1 MIIGTLMGTQ
11 AISERFLS
19 KLHLVNIDF
28 PDKEDL
34 SVIVVAY
41 LSAIIRSFFSSAN
54 FPKPKVVKLAI
65 TMITIF
71 NKIRDTPE
79 LHRQGFGSINP
90 HDLVGWCNHLQFYST
105 LHDRLAR
112 VEQKQT
118 LLNILNDSIKAD
130 WDLENIA
137 DQASRHYYVSRGEA
151 LNKATVFEKLSKKNW
166 EMEVQRGI
174 VQFGKESQDLDTI
187 INDEILS
194 LTAAVTR
201 AALIPQYNLVL
212 LGKSGLGRKTAIKI
226 SSALLSKRIIHPCSG
241 SPPLFPN
248 DLKLAVQYAGLE
260 CEDVLL
266 ILEDYVFC
274 TQLNMTIINLLMSA
288 GEAPDLYSDIE
299 MDSLVKGLKDKLDSD
314 NFEGDLNQYFATNI
328 KKHLHVFICLDQD
341 SEGLRDIIVKC
352 PALSQNSGLVWIEKW
367 SGETIKS
374 FPQKLI
380 HQLGGIDANYSTST
394 FEQIYKSLPSV
405 TPTRYICMVK
415 LCYSVYKENE
425 SSINS
430 RITKLELMG
439 TQDTSWNSMK
449 TFLAKRG
456 VKEDIRS
463 FDASRIQ
470 TENRQAVERL
480 MSTKRDS
487 FDQKSAKR
495 ASVAAAPLAAWVDAN
510 VKYSRVL
517 DKIRP
522 LEREQNKLKQNLDNA
537 ETQLVELNANL
548 SDVDATVAKLKEQLS
563 QFTKE
568 AAEIEIGLNEVNRTL
583 ASAEN
588 LVYKLEDEYQRWQ
601 EQLKELSKELEVL
614 PNDSLLAAAFITFLS
629 EEEEINRRNILTT
642 WCSLLGKDEFDLMA
656 FFASEREQ
664 LQWQSEGLP
673 NDRASLEN
681 AVAMKKPW
689 EFLLEVSSATAV
701 DIIKDMVRYER
712 DHGFKERKT
721 FLYGLLSPLV
731 VDPNST
737 AAHWLKAHYTKSK
750 QNFEHIAANSP
761 KLNTVLEAGI
771 RFGKILLIEELESVP
786 HHLFPILRSDFVV
799 QGRFRERKMIRMF
812 GKLVDCHSDFKVIMC
827 SRNERIKLPAEIASY
842 ICNLLATLN
851 ETKSNSTAVTAALDE
866 STKVQNDLRK
876 EYEMFLDISS
886 YGSRLYFACREFGNF
901 HILYSVS
908 AGAFSRIFLL
918 CLQTTQSQADNPEI
932 QTRHLFQSIYN
943 YMARGMFKSDKLT
956 FFLHLVCRMFPIAV
970 PEVEM
975 RLFLANNSYQKLG
988 EENDSDLPGW
998 IQPFSVPAVLNIK
1011 NALPDLYKKLQLNET
1026 NLWTSFMESTQCEKE
1041 FPKHCHASEFQKL
1054 LVVQCL
1060 RPDKLLTCIEICCLR
1075 ISGLRTVDP
1084 PVLSVSSVHAKSSAE
1099 EPILLITT
1107 SGMDPSVEISD
1118 LARQL
1123 NHPFEEISMG
1133 EGSEAKA
1140 LTSLEKCRQSGKW
1153 LILKNLQLVTYWLSV
1168 LAQNLKSSHC
1178 SDKFRLWLIT
1188 ESTTKFNAVLA
1199 QNCLKIA
1206 YEEPQGIGNNM
1217 QRIYASL
1224 GEQYEN
1230 KLSRTS
1236 ARIFF
1241 VFSMLHALL
1250 QERRKYIPQG
1260 WSKYY
1265 EFNHTDMQTGLNL
1278 TEDLWNVDT
1287 TRVQWQFITGLLSE
1301 AVYGGR
1307 IENVDDTNILE
1318 TYLAMYFKDEILS
1331 HKWRPYGLNVNLPN
1345 SGQNKEYCQVI
1356 KGFPN
1361 KYPPSMFGLPENIDK
1376 AREKQ
1381 MSSTLIQQLKRF
1393 YQKHTAKTPT
1403 AGMNFKLLHP
1413 FFILWKKVNQG
1424 HDFIRLS
1431 LPGGRKSA
1439 SALESYVYEEY
1450 SKGVTLIQMIH
1461 KDFANFNKISKGLQE
1476 AEPNEVL
1483 AANSLGESQTP
1494 TAWIHFWNG
1503 PKDPTQYLT
1512 ELLQKTD
1519 HLSIWNSKSIE
1530 ELLKQPVKLSMFF
1543 SPDTFLACSK
1553 QGFAR
1558 FSNVPLEE
1566 LVLQTSWTSSSNHA
1580 LILSGILIEGAL
1592 LENGVLVA
1600 CKSNSESINLTPNCY
1615 LNWTEKDKLPQDN
1628 FAKFPLYTDS
1638 SRESKITHIQV
1649 ECSASLRDQYVLSGL
1664 AFYLKH

>member
-1 MIIGTLMGTQ
+1 MGTQ

-314 NFEGDLNQYFATNI
+314 NFEGDLNQYFATKI
-328 KKHLHVFICLDQD
+328 RSLRAPPEII
-341 SEGLRDIIVKC
+341 RDI
-352 PALSQNSGLVWIEKW
+352 
-367 SGETIKS
+367 
-374 FPQKLI
+374 
-380 HQLGGIDANYSTST
+380 
-394 FEQIYKSLPSV
+394 
-405 TPTRYICMVK
+405 
-415 LCYSVYKENE
+415 
-425 SSINS
+425 
-430 RITKLELMG
+430 LEGVLKLMG

-681 AVAMKKPW
+681 AVAMKK
-689 EFLLEVSSATAV
+689 
-701 DIIKDMVRYER
+701 
-712 DHGFKERKT
+712 
-721 FLYGLLSPLV
+721 GLLSPLV

-1615 LNWTEKDKLPQDN
+1615 LNWTEK
-1628 FAKFPLYTDS
+1628 
-1638 SRESKITHIQV
+1638 V
-1649 ECSASLRDQYVLSGL
+1649 
-1664 AFYLKH
+1664 